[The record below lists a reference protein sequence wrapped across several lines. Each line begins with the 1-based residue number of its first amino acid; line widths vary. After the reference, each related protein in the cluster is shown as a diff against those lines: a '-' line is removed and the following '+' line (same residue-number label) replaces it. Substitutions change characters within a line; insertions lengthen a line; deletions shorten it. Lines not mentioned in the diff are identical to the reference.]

1 MCLRVILN
9 KIIQELDMF
18 HWRVKLAGSLKKW
31 KTKKKRSYDLQF
43 ITKQVF
49 KKVRKYNREKREQEV
64 EYFLFMNMLHT
75 ILEVNK
81 ELTSFSDNHCSS
93 SVHPKNIKAPHP
105 ELTPCIGQIFWIA
118 FSKWILTKIFH
129 SFKLNI

>member
-1 MCLRVILN
+1 M
-9 KIIQELDMF
+9 
-18 HWRVKLAGSLKKW
+18 
-31 KTKKKRSYDLQF
+31 QF

-81 ELTSFSDNHCSS
+81 ELTSFS
-93 SVHPKNIKAPHP
+93 VIIAQAQYTPKTSQLLIQNLLLA
-105 ELTPCIGQIFWIA
+105 
-118 FSKWILTKIFH
+118 
-129 SFKLNI
+129 